1 MSTAIMSEPP
11 DGSSP
16 LPRSQVITRRLQVLE
31 MEAAVQRT
39 TLAATLAQWQERRTL
54 TWVMQAAKL
63 ASGILSTPTA
73 KWVVTALLMRLIRRQ
88 RA

>member
-1 MSTAIMSEPP
+1 
-11 DGSSP
+11 
-16 LPRSQVITRRLQVLE
+16 
-31 MEAAVQRT
+31 
-39 TLAATLAQWQERRTL
+39 
-54 TWVMQAAKL
+54 MQAAKL